1 MHTRFLASILYV
13 FAANAMAADLNPPT
27 WRGQTR
33 STFQAC
39 DFHYEEN
46 ARMDIPSTDCL
57 KPDFIEHARGN
68 PAIPSIVE
76 NPYIQSTGICVEFRS
91 LWFINDS
98 LDWLPQYFG
107 REGVWQL
114 LRNRRLDNFM
124 NFIIPNSNTPGDLE
138 TIVRVQLVFH
148 GVGLSP
154 IVSVKYPTDVE
165 VSDND
170 VEPVLVSSGTVLPR
184 SWKHVVMSFRL
195 QGCPR
200 YSSIFIYPP
209 DRADVFIDS
218 IAIDTICTDN
228 ADSILEQ

>member
-1 MHTRFLASILYV
+1 
-13 FAANAMAADLNPPT
+13 
-27 WRGQTR
+27 
-33 STFQAC
+33 
-39 DFHYEEN
+39 
-46 ARMDIPSTDCL
+46 
-57 KPDFIEHARGN
+57 
-68 PAIPSIVE
+68 
-76 NPYIQSTGICVEFRS
+76 
-91 LWFINDS
+91 
-98 LDWLPQYFG
+98 
-107 REGVWQL
+107 
-114 LRNRRLDNFM
+114 M